1 MTETP
6 PAADGPNTNANA
18 GKSKDTRSRRPPI
31 WVLALAAVAALA
43 VVLLVVSR
51 MLLSSLSAPSA
62 LVERLE
68 SNYNLRAEI
77 GGSSVKLFGS
87 GPNISLRN
95 VKIGPRDHLADN
107 AIPLASRPPMHTA
120 LIEVETAD
128 LDVNLAALW
137 RGKLDVRDLSLGALR
152 ASPVRDQDNA
162 WNTTGLTRPPS
173 VVAGRPRA
181 AKPDDDTPAPADS
194 DTAPPPAP
202 DDPPTLAATEEGLT
216 AVGLPFAAR
225 ADRLAIE
232 RSAIDVLLQRRDTHV
247 RIDGLDLFIHDLDVD
262 PANLSATNTA
272 TFAVGGLV
280 SVTRP
285 ERNIDYADLQ
295 ISGGGPVQ
303 PFDPETG
310 QLNPSGDLV
319 VTLGDPATINI
330 LPTLE
335 KLTRRAEG
343 LRRFGLDIVDEL
355 SSTLSF
361 TPGTD
366 VRLRLEN
373 GRLTLTDP
381 LPATVNRLT
390 LTLQPGSWYEPDGN
404 EHSFRATLEATDTL
418 SSRLRQS
425 IEEQATR
432 FPGNSG
438 AIIREEL
445 EKSFF
450 VDGEFQP
457 VVLSTGDLGDPDVE
471 LENELPDL
479 GRILGGVLGEIGID
493 EESLDNLRESGREL
507 LRGLRRNRDRDRD

>member
-1 MTETP
+1 MTDTP
-6 PAADGPNTNANA
+6 PATA
-18 GKSKDTRSRRPPI
+18 GTHSKAAETKDTHSRRPPV
-31 WVLALAAVAALA
+31 WALALAAVAALA

-51 MLLSSLSAPSA
+51 LILSSLSSPAA

-68 SNYNLRAEI
+68 TNYNLRAEI
-77 GGSSVKLFGS
+77 GGSSVSLFGS

-107 AIPLASRPPMHTA
+107 AVPLASRPPMQNA
-120 LIEVETAD
+120 LVEVETAD

-137 RGKLDVRDLSLGALR
+137 KGQLDIRDLSLGALR

-162 WNTTGLTRPPS
+162 WNTTDLTRAPS
-173 VVAGRPRA
+173 VVAGSPRTT
-181 AKPDDDTPAPADS
+181 KTDDAT
-194 DTAPPPAP
+194 PPPAD
-202 DDPPTLAATEEGLT
+202 DDPTPPAATDEPPILAAADEGLT
-216 AVGLPFAAR
+216 AIGLPFAAR

-262 PANLSATNTA
+262 PANLSVANTA
-272 TFAVGGLV
+272 TLAVGGLV

-285 ERNIDYADLQ
+285 ERNIDYADFQ

-310 QLNPSGDLV
+310 LLNPSGDLV
-319 VTLGDPATINI
+319 ITLGDPSTINI

-361 TPGTD
+361 TPGTEM
-366 VRLRLEN
+366 RLRLEN
-373 GRLTLTDP
+373 GRLTLTQP

-425 IEEQATR
+425 IVEQSTR

-457 VVLSTGDLGDPDVE
+457 VILSTGDLGDPDVE

-479 GRILGGVLGEIGID
+479 GRILGGLLGEIGID

-507 LRGLRRNRDRDRD
+507 LRGLRRNRDRD